1 MSANWQEKRSAL
13 LAAASAASAA
23 TTDLVETS
31 RDATGARLTNANL
44 AETAGYLID
53 ALRLTLE
60 VRDDQADEML
70 LATLDKWVAD
80 NG

>member
-44 AETAGYLID
+44 IEVAGYLID

-60 VRDDQADEML
+60 AREDPADRLLMAMIDDWM
-70 LATLDKWVAD
+70 AD
-80 NG
+80 NV

>member
-1 MSANWQEKRSAL
+1 MTANWQEKRSAL

-23 TTDLVETS
+23 TTDLVEAS

-44 AETAGYLID
+44 IETAGYLID

-60 VRDDQADEML
+60 VREDQADRL
-70 LATLDKWVAD
+70 LMAMIDDWVAD
-80 NG
+80 NV